1 MARLPR
7 LILTS
12 GEPAG
17 VGPELCAQIAAT
29 REFAAEIVCL
39 GDPDLLAS
47 RARDAGVT
55 LHVERFDPQAPPP
68 FQPQVRGR
76 LRVWPLALGAPS
88 LPGRLEVANA
98 PYVVTD
104 LVHLRH
110 SVTIASSDGVVL
122 GVVLPLYAGFVLAGF
137 LAYLLCTELVLREV
151 RTVRPHARRWVV
163 EGVLHVTSTVGILI
177 GRIARLNSWDT
188 VTDPANTLEQTFQTL
203 TWRWAPVAFVLVLA
217 AVWTTHLV
225 VRTLVEAS
233 AAAGRSTWRAVTSG
247 P

>member
-1 MARLPR
+1 MAHLHQ
-7 LILTS
+7 LLQEVALTVR
-12 GEPAG
+12 PHRAWMTWN
-17 VGPELCAQIAAT
+17 L
-29 REFAAEIVCL
+29 
-39 GDPDLLAS
+39 LLAFVPAVLAVLLFAPPH
-47 RARDAGVT
+47 RRRLGWWLGVAAFVVT
-55 LHVERFDPQAPPP
+55 LP
-68 FQPQVRGR
+68 
-76 LRVWPLALGAPS
+76 
-88 LPGRLEVANA
+88 NA

>member
-1 MARLPR
+1 MAHLHQILQEVALTVRPHRSWMTWNTMLALVPAVLAMALFALPHR
-7 LILTS
+7 RRFAWWL
-12 GEPAG
+12 G
-17 VGPELCAQIAAT
+17 VAA
-29 REFAAEIVCL
+29 FV
-39 GDPDLLAS
+39 
-47 RARDAGVT
+47 VT
-55 LHVERFDPQAPPP
+55 LP
-68 FQPQVRGR
+68 
-76 LRVWPLALGAPS
+76 
-88 LPGRLEVANA
+88 NA

-110 SVTIASSDGVVL
+110 SITMASSDGVVL
-122 GVVLPLYAGFVLAGF
+122 AVVLPLYAGFILVGF

-151 RTVRPHARRWVV
+151 RTVRPEARRWVV
-163 EGVLHVTSTVGILI
+163 EGALHVLCTVGILI

-188 VTDPANTLEQTFQTL
+188 VTDPANTVEQTFQTL